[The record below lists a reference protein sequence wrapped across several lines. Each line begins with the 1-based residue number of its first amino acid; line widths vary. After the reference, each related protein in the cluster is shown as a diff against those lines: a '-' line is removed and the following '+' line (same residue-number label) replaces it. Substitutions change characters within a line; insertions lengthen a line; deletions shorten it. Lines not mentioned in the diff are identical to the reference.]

1 VKIRFTRPA
10 LTDLAVLTEYIAAR
24 SPQGARHVRQRIK
37 DALDHLSDY
46 PMLGKQTDDPTIRR
60 LTTIPY
66 PYLIF
71 YEVTDAAIIV
81 HAVRHSARDPGSM
94 PDA

>member
-1 VKIRFTRPA
+1 MKLRFTRPA
-10 LTDLAVLTEYIAAR
+10 LTDLAALTEYIEAR
-24 SPQGARHVRQRIK
+24 SPEGARHVRRRIK
-37 DALDHLSDY
+37 DALERLADY
-46 PMLGKQTDDPTIRR
+46 PMLGQQTDDPTIRR

>member
-1 VKIRFTRPA
+1 
-10 LTDLAVLTEYIAAR
+10 
-24 SPQGARHVRQRIK
+24 
-37 DALDHLSDY
+37 
-46 PMLGKQTDDPTIRR
+46 MLGQQTDDPTIRR